1 MSVVCAA
8 LCLPGSL
15 WWAPQKWVDG
25 CVVVFLFPL
34 AESAINCSVKQWQNV
49 ANEV

>member
-25 CVVVFLFPL
+25 CVAFLFPL
-34 AESAINCSVKQWQNV
+34 AESAINCSVRQWQNV